1 MLEVILSK
9 SNNNDLTNQI
19 QDLKVTTE
27 VEALKIQD
35 ALDDLMKNQVIKAP
49 KQKKA
54 QDTKAK
60 KVDETPYKEIKKLYN
75 EICVGLP
82 KATKLS
88 QPRKRRIHAR
98 WKEKPDI
105 KWWERFFKRVQ
116 NSDFLTGRSMSQKY
130 NFKASFDWVMKQS
143 NFIKIN
149 EGQYDNRR
157 RNPNLEKELSQL
169 HGQHTYQ

>member
-1 MLEVILSK
+1 MKETFK
-9 SNNNDLTNQI
+9 EMFEKFKKPD
-19 QDLKVTTE
+19 TT
-27 VEALKIQD
+27 
-35 ALDDLMKNQVIKAP
+35 
-49 KQKKA
+49 QKKA
-54 QDTKAK
+54 VK
-60 KVDETPYKEIKKLYN
+60 KTIETLSKKNDDIAVPYQAIKRLYN
-75 EICVGLP
+75 TICVDLP
-82 KATKLS
+82 NVRKLS
-88 QPRKRRIHAR
+88 QSRKRHIKAR